1 MIVGAIKKVVE
12 SKDLTR
18 IESKEAMMDIMEGRA
33 SDAQIAALITAL
45 RMKGETVDEIS
56 GFAEV
61 MRDLAV
67 RIDPVTDPVVD
78 TCGTGGDLSSTFN
91 ISTTSAF
98 VVAGAGATVAKHGN
112 RSISSHCG
120 SADLLEGLGVK
131 LDIDPEMVK
140 NSIDEI
146 GIGFM
151 FAPMM
156 HKAMK
161 HAIGPRKEIGIRT
174 VFNILGPLT
183 NPAKAS
189 AQVLGVYSP
198 ELTQTLADVLNN
210 LGTKHALVV
219 HGQGLDEL
227 TTTGSSQVSELKNGS
242 VTNYTV
248 QPDELGLKK
257 AGIEDLRCGS
267 LAENI
272 AATKEVLHGKAGPKT
287 DIVLL
292 NAAAALMAVDKAS
305 TLKDGIELAKISI
318 DKGNALGKLDELISF
333 TNRGA

>member
-1 MIVGAIKKVVE
+1 MIVDAIKKAVE
-12 SKDLTR
+12 GEDLSR
-18 IESKEAMMDIMEGRA
+18 AEAKEVMLDIMEGRA

-45 RMKGETVDEIS
+45 RMKGESVDEIS

-67 RIDPVTDPVVD
+67 RIEPKTDIVVD
-78 TCGTGGDLSSTFN
+78 TCGTGGDLSNTFN

-131 LDIDPEMVK
+131 LDIEPEMVRA
-140 NSIDEI
+140 SIDEV

-161 HAIGPRKEIGIRT
+161 YAIGPRKEIGIRT

-198 ELTQTLADVLNN
+198 DLTEILANALKN
-210 LGTKHALVV
+210 LGSKHALVV

-227 TTTGSSQVSELKNGS
+227 TITGDSQVSEVKDGS
-242 VTNYTV
+242 VKNYTV
-248 QPDELGLKK
+248 RLEDLGLEK
-257 AGIEDLRCGS
+257 AGIEEIRCGS
-267 LAENI
+267 LEENI
-272 AATKEVLHGKAGPKT
+272 EATREVLSGKQGPKL

-292 NAAAALMAVDKAS
+292 NASAALVAADKVG
-305 TLKDGIELAKISI
+305 TLKDGLELAKASI
-318 DKGNALGKLDELISF
+318 DEGNALKKLDELVSF
-333 TNRGA
+333 TNG

>member
-1 MIVGAIKKVVE
+1 MIIDAIKKVIDDQ
-12 SKDLTR
+12 DLTR
-18 IESKEAMMDIMEGRA
+18 DEAKESMRDIMEGRS

-45 RMKGETVDEIS
+45 RMKGEAVEEIS

-61 MRDLAV
+61 MRDMAV
-67 RIDPVTDPVVD
+67 GIDPNAKTVVD
-78 TCGTGGDLSSTFN
+78 TCGTGGDLSNTFN

-98 VVAGAGATVAKHGN
+98 VVAGAGTTVAKHGN

-131 LDIDPEMVK
+131 LDIEPEVVEA
-140 NSIDEI
+140 SIDEV

-161 HAIGPRKEIGIRT
+161 YAIGPRKEIGIRT

-183 NPAKAS
+183 NPAKAN

-198 ELTQTLADVLNN
+198 DLTEVMAGVLKN
-210 LGTKHALVV
+210 LGSNHALVV

-227 TTTGSSQVSELKNGS
+227 TVTGESQVSELKKGS
-242 VTNYTV
+242 ITNYTV
-248 QPDELGLKK
+248 DPEELGLGR
-257 AGIEDLRCGS
+257 ANLDDIRCAT
-267 LAENI
+267 LEENI
-272 AATKEVLHGKAGPKT
+272 TATTEVLSGKEGPKL

-292 NAAAALMAVDKAS
+292 NASAALVAADKAE
-305 TLKDGIELAKISI
+305 TLVDGIKLAKASV
-318 DKGNALGKLDELISF
+318 DEGMAFQKLDELVSF
-333 TNRGA
+333 TNI